1 MSATVAPTK
10 TAQELDDFSKVIAHC
25 REQLK
30 LLKEPI
36 PPATHSAVAPL
47 TGSLQAIPPEA
58 QEARIAIIEAL
69 GKTRE
74 PVALRA
80 LLLVSGSRGKQVRKA
95 VAVALAGIRHS
106 LSAYILLPMLED
118 NSSRVRNVAIQALIA
133 IEQPHCMD
141 AIFAA
146 CCQRDSL
153 HKITCDALQRL
164 NAFQRVR
171 FANKLSQLP
180 FPASDAEKT
189 VRRTLLECC
198 QAEDRETNQS
208 SQSDSHDASRR
219 PEGGSDDRKV
229 NAAGSHRPNGDFSSG
244 TRPENP
250 SHLNPGAHASISRQP
265 TRSDVRAETNFFGP
279 ADVEPQVDLPEGRV
293 ASRRAEDPG
302 DLLPGRSNQR
312 GFLESEVPAKPQTT
326 TSGPEVADFV
336 ASSDSF
342 ADLSLF
348 ESVSSDRGSSGYS
361 AHLLPTPSFPNSSG
375 SHSHSSSTY
384 TTAPWSQEAVNAPA
398 GLPTNHMSA
407 HEAGWTSTGSSLS
420 GLSSGGASSIIRRA
434 PELSG
439 VHGPQ
444 GVLPRQSW
452 SSSAAVPDQ
461 SLHGMTMPSSF
472 PMASATPSYPLSP
485 FVPAFAA
492 SSMPSGPQM
501 FPAAPMG
508 MQTLQP
514 DGFNAATGGIPHGN
528 VTNGHTTPNDVASP
542 DAHHTTPGAGQE
554 TVTHSAT
561 VHVSEVSTT
570 TTTTSETAT
579 PEATAAEIV
588 RISQEQN
595 LQRLREMRD
604 SVFKALLKTQT
615 AITGQAPRLVTRK
628 ISALLTTP
636 VSDLPAIRKQLI
648 ALGETQSPHVIETIS
663 SFSQKPSKEIRM
675 ACAES
680 LGFIQSPTSAIQLLK
695 FFSDKSGTVTEA
707 AVRSLGHLD
716 LAELHPV
723 LLAAGLINSSLRT
736 VVMAAAEGA
745 GDAQKSKWEQSLLGF
760 TDSADGDLAA
770 FAITML
776 ARITGATHCELYEKT
791 IGSRNA
797 GVRAASV
804 DALVRT
810 GKKRAIGLI
819 NEALV
824 DPDAA
829 VRRNAAA
836 ALSTICSPRSVE
848 LLGQL
853 LQDEDLSV
861 RRTAAVTAGKIDEPD
876 LGPGIVKALE
886 HESDPAVVE
895 SLLEALQRNAGA
907 EGHSVLTRYVEGET
921 KEYRESALKALRKLK
936 SQESIPVF
944 RRLLDDFSASIR
956 KQCVEQLAVMK
967 VTGALPRIR
976 DMLRSDSDE
985 NVRAACAKAVGDFQ
999 DHSSLAPLEAALED
1013 HPTVRFQAIIGLG
1026 KIGSTSAGPS
1036 LVTLLND
1043 PQPEIRYQA
1052 VKALGQ
1058 LKLAGCEERVEML
1071 LHDTDEMVRRGAEQ
1085 TLLALGVTAGQISSR
1100 RIKRR
1105 IAKFASALA
1114 PSHLIGAVPG
1124 RGGSLV
1130 AVLGVMLAA
1139 GGIWLFS
1146 NIGSFV
1152 NGGSTLPVFR
1162 VENVRISTAADLA
1175 IVWRKEFV
1183 LDIVKASSGEMQAR
1197 VQAPIGARDVFIE
1210 NKGGVITLAGKSIQR
1225 LSPEEEYESAEA
1237 QTKDLAEKPLAT
1249 CFHAKDNLYCLFMPS
1264 GEGTQLQLLNAE
1276 TLEQVASH
1284 EIEGRFDGRCLVSPD
1299 RKMAL
1304 SLSAKGQLSISD
1316 LTSGEVFTLDVSA
1329 LIKGSD
1335 IGTTLAV
1342 QFSRDMKHVCFCT
1355 TSNLF
1360 IFSVDKMSLEK
1371 QVKEEGGFFAVCNSD
1386 DGKIRA
1392 VSSRGKVVEISAD
1405 LEQVSE
1411 SRIDSYFDLVDV
1423 GADGKQLILADSDS
1437 RNAQVYDI
1445 EQKKIVA
1452 EIIGE

>member
-1 MSATVAPTK
+1 LS
-10 TAQELDDFSKVIAHC
+10 LVIARS
-25 REQLK
+25 REVIKKTQ
-30 LLKEPI
+30 EPI
-36 PPATHSAVAPL
+36 PAAKNPAVAPL
-47 TGSLQAIPPEA
+47 MGSLQAIPPEA

-80 LLLVSGSRGKQVRKA
+80 LLLVSGARGKQVRKA
-95 VAVALAGIRHS
+95 VAIALAGIRHS

-133 IEQPHCMD
+133 IEQPHCME

-198 QAEDRETNQS
+198 QSEDQEMEPS

-219 PEGGSDDRKV
+219 PEGSPDDREV
-229 NAAGSHRPNGDFSSG
+229 NAAGSLRTNGDFSSG
-244 TRPENP
+244 TRHENP
-250 SHLNPGAHASISRQP
+250 SRLNPGAHASISRQLIG
-265 TRSDVRAETNFFGP
+265 SDVRAESNFFGP

-302 DLLPGRSNQR
+302 DLLPARSNQR
-312 GFLESEVPAKPQTT
+312 GFLESEVPARPQTT

-348 ESVSSDRGSSGYS
+348 ESVTSDRGSSSYS

-384 TTAPWSQEAVNAPA
+384 TTAPWSHEAVNAQV
-398 GLPTNHMSA
+398 GLPTNPMSA
-407 HEAGWTSTGSSLS
+407 HGAGWTSTGSSLS

-444 GVLPRQSW
+444 GVLPRHSW
-452 SSSAAVPDQ
+452 SGSAAVPDQ

-472 PMASATPSYPLSP
+472 PMASAMPSYPLSP

-514 DGFNAATGGIPHGN
+514 GGFNAATGGMQHGN
-528 VTNGHTTPNDVASP
+528 VTYGHTTTNDVASP
-542 DAHHTTPGAGQE
+542 DAHHTMPEAGQE
-554 TVTHSAT
+554 TVTHSVT
-561 VHVSEVSTT
+561 VHLSEVSTT

-636 VSDLPAIRKQLI
+636 VTDLPAIRKQLI

-680 LGFIQSPTSAIQLLK
+680 LGFIPSPTSAIQLLK
-695 FFSDKSGTVTEA
+695 FLSDKSGTVTEA

-723 LLAAGLINSSLRT
+723 LLAGGLINSSLRT

-791 IGSRNA
+791 ICSRNA

-804 DALVRT
+804 DALIRT

-829 VRRNAAA
+829 VRRNAVA
-836 ALSTICSPRSVE
+836 ALSTLCSPRSVE
-848 LLGQL
+848 LLSQL

-876 LGPGIVKALE
+876 LGPGIVRALE
-886 HESDPAVVE
+886 HEFDPAVVE

-907 EGHSVLTRYVEGET
+907 EGHSVLTRYVEGEA

-944 RRLLDDFSASIR
+944 RRLLDDSSASIR

-967 VTGALPRIR
+967 VTGALARIR

-985 NVRAACAKAVGDFQ
+985 NLRAACAKAVGDFQ

-1013 HPTVRFQAIIGLG
+1013 HPTVRFQAIIALG

-1058 LKLAGCEERVEML
+1058 LKLPGCEERVEML
-1071 LHDTDEMVRRGAEQ
+1071 LQDSDEMVRRGAEQ
-1085 TLLALGVTAGQISSR
+1085 TLLALGVSTRQISIRKFR
-1100 RIKRR
+1100 RRL
-1105 IAKFASALA
+1105 AKVASVIT
-1114 PSHLIGAVPG
+1114 PSQLLGAVPG
-1124 RGGSLV
+1124 RGGSIVTVVGLMI
-1130 AVLGVMLAA
+1130 AICGYWYLPHLSSL
-1139 GGIWLFS
+1139 IS
-1146 NIGSFV
+1146 GS
-1152 NGGSTLPVFR
+1152 SSLPVFR
-1162 VENVRISTAADLA
+1162 VQDVRVSALADLA
-1175 IVWRKEFV
+1175 VVWRKEFV
-1183 LDIVKASSGEMQAR
+1183 FDIAKASTGELQAR
-1197 VQAPIGARDVFIE
+1197 IQAPSASREVMIE
-1210 NKGGVITLAGKSIQR
+1210 GKGGVIVQTDKAILRLGKENAFDPLKAKSKE
-1225 LSPEEEYESAEA
+1225 LSEV
-1237 QTKDLAEKPLAT
+1237 PLALYL
-1249 CFHAKDNLYCLFMPS
+1249 HPKDNLCCLFMPTGS
-1264 GEGTQLQLLNAE
+1264 GTRLELLDAE
-1276 TLEQVASH
+1276 TLEAKGSH
-1284 EIEGRFDGRCLVSPD
+1284 EIKAKFGNRCIVSPD

-1304 SLSAKGQLSISD
+1304 SIAAKGQLAIAE
-1316 LTSGEVFTLDVSA
+1316 LATGEVFRLDLQSLV
-1329 LIKGSD
+1329 KGKS
-1335 IGTTLAV
+1335 IGNVLAV
-1342 QFSRDMKHVCFCT
+1342 QFTQDMKYVCFCT
-1355 TSNLF
+1355 STGLYV
-1360 IFSVDKMSLEK
+1360 FSVEKMRLEK
-1371 QVKEEGGFFAVCNSD
+1371 QIDQDGGFFAVTSSE
-1386 DGKIRA
+1386 DGRIRA
-1392 VSSRGKVVEISAD
+1392 VSSKGKIVELAAD
-1405 LEQVSE
+1405 L
-1411 SRIDSYFDLVDV
+1411 DSVTEKKLEGSFDLVSIDAK
-1423 GADGKQLILADSDS
+1423 GNIIIFADSDS
-1437 RNAQVYDI
+1437 RVAEVFDI
-1445 EQKKIVA
+1445 ERNKLIAKIL
-1452 EIIGE
+1452 GE